1 MNTCNYQALMPLLQM
16 KRLLW
21 RHAIG
26 LVQHL
31 PAFGERHIGVA
42 PLVEGGVCIAF
53 TQYFSSLIHRYA
65 SLLRSHAII
74 EIAFA
79 VRKVIIQI
87 AQDMISRLRYQYNI
101 SIEIIHRN
109 LLPIGFGH
117 DTTLHSAPIGDR

>member
-1 MNTCNYQALMPLLQM
+1 MYASHYKSFVSPLQM

-21 RHAIG
+21 RHSIW
-26 LVQHL
+26 LVHHL

-53 TQYFSSLIHRYA
+53 TQYLSCLIHRYA
-65 SLLRSHAII
+65 SLLGSHAII

-109 LLPIGFGH
+109 QLPIGFGH
-117 DTTLHSAPIGDR
+117 DTTLHSAPVGNG